1 MFEFC
6 FCREEILSLFRTSL
20 SPWRLRSQVQCIDLA
35 YFQPYS
41 PLLLQFSV
49 VIHQKSFLICCRLL
63 IRNLL
68 FTWLN
73 LPSRRC
79 HVYSKTTRLPR
90 TPKLIN
96 LQVAW
101 IISFYLSIYRPSQE
115 SYIRNANVGTWPIK
129 ANITLHPS
137 PNTNIRPTRVRLV
150 YQQQTRAYYISAD
163 YYQLAIEL
171 IESCKQNTKLCKQL
185 KTFLLPNFVKYH
197 PACMNISGSLH
208 RGLRKT
214 MWSGNDTNFENRVI
228 NFWSLQ
234 TWMVNAS

>member
-1 MFEFC
+1 MTLKLKVLILSYLNYFHFEAKLFMFEFC

-90 TPKLIN
+90 TQYPFSKGQSTITEEVH
-96 LQVAW
+96 LQV
-101 IISFYLSIYRPSQE
+101 FCTVLFLNQLSDLKL
-115 SYIRNANVGTWPIK
+115 K
-129 ANITLHPS
+129 AF
-137 PNTNIRPTRVRLV
+137 
-150 YQQQTRAYYISAD
+150 
-163 YYQLAIEL
+163 
-171 IESCKQNTKLCKQL
+171 
-185 KTFLLPNFVKYH
+185 FLYFD
-197 PACMNISGSLH
+197 I
-208 RGLRKT
+208 
-214 MWSGNDTNFENRVI
+214 
-228 NFWSLQ
+228 
-234 TWMVNAS
+234 